1 MKLNNGNKII
11 HEDDI
16 VLSDGSSLSER
27 LSSQQSTIDKLNSN
41 IKWIYKYGG
50 VGSGTG
56 GGSGGGGIQSFT
68 IYATL
73 NNIQLKDQN
82 IVLNG
87 EGVYPLYIKINN
99 PNGASFNVQYSYTNR
114 SQSGNT
120 ITQSQT
126 QILSIENN
134 YTFQTQINL
143 NNNDMLTIVASDGN
157 NTVQIF
163 CNYITS
169 PFIFNTKLVNNKK
182 KEYFTNEIFIENAK
196 KDGINV
202 LLDYKISINAEIDY
216 TYTFKNNVQN
226 GKITDKSNSIIF
238 PIDKELFKEQNAG
251 YYNANIKLDII
262 PENQDPT
269 SKSYDVQFNLIPENL
284 YMLVI
289 PQLGTIY
296 EHEVENYTEFSPG
309 YITFDYRIYEGI
321 AQNRTYKVQVYLNN
335 SETPIITE
343 TVTERQSNQFKI
355 FTSKSGLNTL
365 TVKVSGVT
373 TYTKTY
379 YFYVEHIDST
389 LTWFEND
396 EEWTQNY
403 YRLDSTTSGFNQ
415 FKNKLYIEQT
425 VNSDVI
431 RITDLKIPNPEGN
444 PAINTH
450 LAIGLQLNSINIDNV
465 EILKCFY
472 KSSSN
477 AILTI
482 NQREINFNNKK
493 ELYIKKQEGADKNEI
508 NYYHLIQIYSQFIKK
523 KGNDNFYEVSLYI
536 DGVLEAVFPSL
547 TNSPLLINTMSISPV
562 NAFINL
568 LEVDYKQAIIT
579 EDNSFNNN
587 CDFEVY
593 KYFLKYKNQIL
604 KIDVTEEAALLAYLP
619 NYNVSLNGR
628 VVVDYANINNIA
640 KNCKQP
646 TLIMTYDASKDEISG
661 TGLSGREAFMS
672 RLEQSYNEEDVGS
685 DLNFPVTIQWGE
697 GQSDV
702 KPITFPDSMKTA
714 QFRASLQGSSTKLYR
729 CKNFDLELENVDDSE
744 QAPVYLYSP
753 NFDKE
758 DKSSFLPEAK
768 FTLKADVVDSSHSNN
783 TSCGKFVNTVCKKF
797 STTNTNDKSI
807 YKDYVRNCLEGFPFL
822 MYLCVVDK
830 DELNPEIK
838 TYTYY
843 YLGIYNFNLGRSSY
857 YNLGYKNLSVFGDEK
872 NSNLITN
879 SGNGFT
885 FCSITKSQDTLNE
898 GLGVAE
904 IQGGSNYFDFS
915 QYDPSILFQQ
925 DLSGNYIDN
934 TYMFGD
940 LVYGSNAT
948 KLQLQTAISKF
959 VNKVTL
965 SGGYLFDYLKKNKG
979 SYDLGYKAEKQL
991 NGRFTGESLNQVPD
1005 YTNQYKRKISS
1016 TGDWTYELKERI
1028 NKGTEINL
1036 RETIIPNPDEQKLA
1050 ALDFQSLSEYY
1061 TICMVLGLVDS
1072 VQKNLNIKTW
1082 NMDAN
1087 KGTATWVLA
1096 FYDMDTCLGINNQG
1110 SDINYFAFSD
1120 YWYSNYTT
1128 KDGIDYPSD
1137 AIIYRDF
1144 SPNSI
1149 GENGYDIP
1157 SSYLFAIAKYAK
1169 LIFNDNSD
1177 EATVTYTSVY
1187 PQELYAKWR
1196 SNTINN
1202 KTHEGIL
1209 KNADYFMEN
1218 FFSNNLGEINPALIS
1233 YNYRSKYLSL
1243 GSNKDS
1249 VQWVS
1254 IDYQKYNGTRINK
1267 VRDWLNGRLHILDVY
1282 FNLNRSIIN
1291 TIQYLDSDSKWKPLL
1306 IGNAPVTDVI
1316 YSSNYALTKNPDIV
1330 ILHDIFSE
1338 DTSNTGIQLSG
1349 DVSIKIKCPD
1359 YSPLQIYNANN
1370 TIRKN
1375 YILGGDNY
1383 QNIQFKTTGVQN
1395 VKLGGSQAWTFLESI
1410 NWLNAESLSINS
1422 NKLENITGS
1431 SGSFGSIT
1439 LNTANIKTIDL
1450 NSGNYRGTLTLD
1462 SSAKYPNLYSINISG
1477 SKMGLTATGLNCS
1490 IINISNINNNQ
1501 AVVKIANCN
1510 KLTSLSYDNVTLGT
1524 LNISNIKNNLK
1535 NFTIRNTR
1543 ISNIELS
1550 CDESGGIVTIE
1561 NDSAVE
1567 SITLTGFSEVVI
1579 KNCPKLQRVQFK
1591 QNDDIPTTSIKIIEC
1606 KNDNLCITSTTSVEN
1621 CKVDLTTINGL
1632 QELSLQKCQGI
1643 KKIFLPPNVNIL
1655 PQGFYNLSLLQSL
1668 DGTNIKLT
1676 GPQIFYNCNKYGMKT
1691 DTGNYSDLKVP
1702 DSVTDISG
1710 LFQQYIIT
1718 ELITIEDV
1726 KHFIN
1731 TAISSKNSITNISYL
1746 FYKNAGIVYN
1756 RIDFISDLSGSTN
1769 NFINMSKFNKVT
1781 DARNAFAYCKIN
1793 CYNSNMWNF
1802 GSNTGVNLGAF
1813 SEPYEE
1819 NTVYTTID
1827 LLTNIIS
1834 KVTNLFSS
1842 KENSRIRFEFVDN
1855 TGEIISP
1862 TEEIKMKDFFNPR
1875 GVAPSKL
1882 KSLTRFFLS
1891 TNQIFDFT
1899 DTFTAAWTS
1908 LTNIQEFLWLNGI
1921 KYKGIDRLFY
1931 NLPKLNYLNNVL
1943 LESSLD
1949 ERVNLYTILNW
1960 DQYIKNGATSV
1971 TACSPDSYYRGSFVL
1986 NKYIDSNDYKL
1997 LCKQLLTSKFTDISF
2012 LFQNCYIVNYDE
2024 DDFFFVPSSETYIN
2038 TSISKLRGL
2047 YKNCKLTKSPTDG
2060 SSGVKAMSLSPV
2072 FFKNFT
2078 AIQDVRFAFQ
2088 GCAFSK
2094 PIPFNFF
2101 NKRQLD
2107 PNVNQNVYI
2116 KEGEEYK
2123 PAILYQYNYKQEIY
2137 SFENLFYL
2145 CTWTNDS
2152 VQYDPTLYNIP
2163 RNRVEYNGQNY
2174 DIYYT
2179 RTVIPPE
2186 DEFSEPQYIYNEKKI
2201 FQPTEITDS
2210 ENLQGY
2216 YNAKVSLNNLTDEQ
2230 GAGTLTNFTL
2240 IGDINKLCIPPDL
2253 FYGAASIIKPDG
2265 NNGILSYNN
2274 ALNCAT
2280 PLNGII
2286 PENIFKNKNGTVN
2299 HTFNNQNI
2307 IPRLIDT
2314 YQDSGNTYNIYSHYP
2329 SNYTN
2334 TQQLDNAFNSKAVIP
2349 ANEKFGDSII
2359 FNYVFIILE
2368 DSINKDVS
2376 SMDRAF
2382 NYTRNEFQEWPSGQ
2396 IKGDNNYINYI
2407 GKIEDKNIVTGFN
2420 MNRFTNLKLDYLFY
2434 SGINSIIY
2442 GNLFNSEYDIS
2453 SMKKE
2458 LNNSYVF
2465 QEDTDLPN
2473 AISQYIK
2480 FPKATKTLNKFINI
2494 IHTPTELKSNQI
2506 YNSTTSKEFYISEGI
2521 TFKD

>member
-16 VLSDGSSLSER
+16 VLSDGNTLSER
-27 LSSQQSTIDKLNSN
+27 LSSQQSTIDRLNSN

-50 VGSGTG
+50 VGSG
-56 GGSGGGGIQSFT
+56 GGSGNGGSTQSFT
-68 IYATL
+68 VYATL
-73 NNIQLKDQN
+73 NNVQLKDQN

-99 PNGASFNVQYSYTNR
+99 PNGASFNVQYTYTSR

-120 ITQSQT
+120 VTQSQT

-143 NNNDMLTIVASDGN
+143 NNNDMLTIVTSDGN
-157 NTVQIF
+157 NTVQVF
-163 CNYITS
+163 CNYVTS
-169 PFIFNTKLVNNKK
+169 PFIFDTKLVNDKK

-216 TYTFKNNVQN
+216 TYTFKDDIQK

-269 SKSYDVQFNLIPENL
+269 SRNYDVQFNLIPENL

-296 EHEVENYTEFSPG
+296 EHEVESYTEFSPG

-321 AQNRTYKVQVYLNN
+321 AQNRTYKVQIYLNN
-335 SETPIITE
+335 SEIPVITE

-355 FTSKSGLNTL
+355 FTSKSGLNIL
-365 TVKVSGVT
+365 KVKVSGVT
-373 TYTKTY
+373 IYTKTY

-396 EEWTQNY
+396 DEWTQNY
-403 YRLDSTTSGFNQ
+403 YRLDSTTPEFDS

-425 VNSDVI
+425 VNSDAI
-431 RITDLKIPNPEGN
+431 RVSGLNIPNPEGN

-450 LAIGLQLNSINIDNV
+450 LALGLQLNSINIDNV

-472 KSSSN
+472 KSTSN
-477 AILTI
+477 AVLII
-482 NQREINFNNKK
+482 NQGEVNFNNKK
-493 ELYIKKQEGADKNEI
+493 ELYIKKQEGADKNET
-508 NYYHLIQIYSQFIKK
+508 NYYHLIQIYSQFVKK
-523 KGNDNFYEVSLYI
+523 KGNDNFYEMSLYI

-547 TNSPLLINTMSISPV
+547 TNFPLIIDTMSISPV

-568 LEVDYKQAIIT
+568 IEVDYKQAIVT

-593 KYFLKYKNQIL
+593 KYFLKYKNEIL
-604 KIDVTEEAALLAYLP
+604 KIDVTEEASLLAYLP
-619 NYNVSLNGR
+619 NYNVGLNGR
-628 VVVDYANINNIA
+628 VIVDSANINNVA

-661 TGLSGREAFMS
+661 TGISGREAFMS
-672 RLEQSYNEEDVGS
+672 KLEQSYNEEDSGS
-685 DLNFPVTIQWGE
+685 DLNFPVTIQWSN

-702 KPITFPDSMKTA
+702 KAITFPDSMKTA
-714 QFRASLQGSSTKLYR
+714 QFRASLQGSSTKSYR

-753 NFDKE
+753 NFSKE
-758 DKSSFLPEAK
+758 NKSSFLPETK
-768 FTLKADVVDSSHSNN
+768 FTLKADIVDSSHSNN

-797 STTNTNDKSI
+797 STNSTNDKSI

-857 YNLGYKNLSVFGDEK
+857 YNLGYKDLSVFGDEK

-915 QYDPSILFQQ
+915 QYDTSILFQQ
-925 DLSGNYIDN
+925 DLSGNYVDN

-948 KLQLQTAISKF
+948 KLQLQTAISQF
-959 VNKVTL
+959 VNKVAL

-979 SYDLGYKAEKQL
+979 SYDLGYKAEKQQ

-1005 YTNQYKRKISS
+1005 YTKQYKRKMGS
-1016 TGDWTYELKERI
+1016 TGNWLYELKETI
-1028 NKGTEINL
+1028 SKGTETNL

-1082 NMDAN
+1082 NMDAS
-1087 KGTATWVLA
+1087 KGIATWVLA

-1110 SDINYFAFSD
+1110 SDITYFAFSD
-1120 YWYSNYTT
+1120 YWHSNFIT
-1128 KDGIDYPSD
+1128 KEGVDSPSD

-1144 SPNSI
+1144 SPNSM

-1177 EATVTYTSVY
+1177 ESTATYTSVY

-1196 SNTINN
+1196 SNTVNN
-1202 KTHEGIL
+1202 KTHEGVL

-1291 TIQYLDSDSKWKPLL
+1291 TIQYLDSDSNWKPLL
-1306 IGNAPVTDVI
+1306 IGDAPVTDVI

-1338 DTSNTGIQLSG
+1338 DTSNAGIQLSG
-1349 DVSIKIKCPD
+1349 DVSIKIKCPE

-1383 QNIQFKTTGVQN
+1383 QNIQFNTTGVQN
-1395 VKLGGSQAWTFLESI
+1395 VKLGGSQAWTYLESI
-1410 NWLNAESLSINS
+1410 NWLNTDSLLINS

-1439 LNTANIKTIDL
+1439 LETANVKTIDL

-1462 SSAKYPNLYSINISG
+1462 NAAKYPNLQSINISG
-1477 SKMGLTATGLNCS
+1477 SKMSLTATRLNCS

-1501 AVVKIANCN
+1501 AVVKIANCD
-1510 KLTSLSYDNVTLGT
+1510 KLTSFSYNNVTLGT
-1524 LNISNIKNNLK
+1524 LNVSNLKKNLK

-1550 CDESGGIVTIE
+1550 CDEVGGLVTIE
-1561 NDSAVE
+1561 NDEAVE
-1567 SITLTGFSEVVI
+1567 SITLTGFSQAVI

-1591 QNDDIPTTSIKIIEC
+1591 QNDDIPTTSIKIIKC
-1606 KNDNLCITSTTSVEN
+1606 KNDNLCIVSTTFIEN
-1621 CKVDLTTINGL
+1621 GKVDLTTINGL
-1632 QELSLQKCQGI
+1632 QELSLQECWGI
-1643 KKIFLPPNVNIL
+1643 KKIFLPPNINIL
-1655 PQGFYNLSLLQSL
+1655 PYGFYNLSSLQSL

-1676 GPQIFYNCNKYGMKT
+1676 GAQIFYNCNNYRMRT
-1691 DTGNYSDLKVP
+1691 STGNYSDLKVP

-1710 LFQQYIIT
+1710 LFQQGIIT
-1718 ELITIEDV
+1718 KLITIEDV
-1726 KHFIN
+1726 KHFIS
-1731 TAISSKNSITNISYL
+1731 TAISSKNNISNISYL
-1746 FYKNAGIVYN
+1746 FYKNAGIIYN
-1756 RIDFISDLSGSTN
+1756 QVDFKSDLIGSSN
-1769 NFINMSKFNKVT
+1769 KFINMSKFSKVT
-1781 DARNAFAYCKIN
+1781 DARNAFSYCKIN

-1802 GSNTGVNLGAF
+1802 GSSTGVNLYAF
-1813 SEPYEE
+1813 SEPYNESI
-1819 NTVYTTID
+1819 VYTTID
-1827 LLTNIIS
+1827 LLTYIIS
-1834 KVTNLFSS
+1834 KVTSLFGT
-1842 KENSRIRFEFVDN
+1842 KENSRIRFEFVDS

-1882 KSLTRFFLS
+1882 TSLTRFFLS
-1891 TNQIFDFT
+1891 TNQTFDFT

-1908 LTNIQEFLWLNGI
+1908 LTSIQEFLWLGGI
-1921 KYKGIDRLFY
+1921 KYKGIDKLFY
-1931 NLPKLNYLNNVL
+1931 NLPKLNDLYDVL
-1943 LESSLD
+1943 LPSTLD

-1960 DQYIKNGATSV
+1960 DKYITNGATSV
-1971 TACSPDSYYRGSFVL
+1971 AGCASDSYHTGSFTL
-1986 NKYIDSNDYKL
+1986 NKYIDSTNYKILCKKL
-1997 LCKQLLTSKFTDISF
+1997 LKSQFTDISF

-2024 DDFFFVPSSETYIN
+2024 EDFFFVSPNEVYIN
-2038 TSISKLRGL
+2038 NKISQIRGL
-2047 YKNCKLTKSPTDG
+2047 YKNCKLTQ
-2060 SSGVKAMSLSPV
+2060 SSTNASLGVKAMSLSPV
-2072 FFKNFT
+2072 FFKNF
-2078 AIQDVRFAFQ
+2078 IKLKDVRFAFQ
-2088 GCAFSK
+2088 GCSFSK

-2116 KEGEEYK
+2116 KENEEYK
-2123 PAILYQYNYKQEIY
+2123 PAVLYQYSYKQEIY

-2145 CTWTNDS
+2145 CSWSNNA
-2152 VQYDPTLYNIP
+2152 VQYDPSLYNIP
-2163 RNRVEYNGQNY
+2163 KNRVEHNGQNY
-2174 DIYYT
+2174 DTYYT

-2186 DEFSEPQYIYNEKKI
+2186 DELGEPQYIYNEKRI
-2201 FQPTEITDS
+2201 FQPTEITDA

-2216 YNAKVSLNNLTDEQ
+2216 YSAKVSLNNLVGGE
-2230 GAGTLTNFTL
+2230 GAGSLTNFPL
-2240 IGDINKLCIPPDL
+2240 IGDKNKLCIPPDL
-2253 FYGAASIIKPDG
+2253 FYGAALNITSDG

-2286 PENIFKNKNGTVN
+2286 PEHIFKNKNGTVN
-2299 HTFNNQNI
+2299 NTFNNQNI
-2307 IPRLIDT
+2307 IPRLVKT

-2349 ANEKFGDSII
+2349 ANDKSGDSITY
-2359 FNYVFIILE
+2359 NYVFVILE

-2382 NYTRNEFQEWPSGQ
+2382 NYTRGEFQEYFSGQ
-2396 IKGDNNYINYI
+2396 SKGDNNYINYI
-2407 GKIEDKNIVTGFN
+2407 GKVEGTNIVTGFN
-2420 MNRFTNLKLDYLFY
+2420 MNKFTNLKLDYLFY
-2434 SGINSIIY
+2434 SGINNILY
-2442 GNLFNSEYDIS
+2442 GNLFNPEYDIS

-2465 QEDTDLPN
+2465 RETTALPG
-2473 AISQYIK
+2473 AISQYIH
-2480 FPKATKTLNKFINI
+2480 FPKASKKLDKFIAIFN
-2494 IHTPTELKSNQI
+2494 TPTILKSNQI
-2506 YNSTTSKEFYISEGI
+2506 YNPTISKQFYIQEGI
-2521 TFKD
+2521 TFEN

>member
-16 VLSDGSSLSER
+16 VLSDGNTLSER
-27 LSSQQSTIDKLNSN
+27 LSSQQSTIDRLNSN

-56 GGSGGGGIQSFT
+56 GGSGGGSIQSFT

-73 NNIQLKDQN
+73 NNIQIKDQN

-99 PNGASFNVQYSYTNR
+99 PNGASFNVQYSYTSR

-120 ITQSQT
+120 VTQSQT

-143 NNNDMLTIVASDGN
+143 NNNDILTIVASDGN
-157 NTVQIF
+157 STVQVF
-163 CNYITS
+163 CNYVTS
-169 PFIFNTKLVNNKK
+169 PFIFDTKLVNDKK
-182 KEYFTNEIFIENAK
+182 KEYLTNEIFIENAK
-196 KDGINV
+196 KEGINV

-216 TYTFKNNVQN
+216 NYTFRDDTQK
-226 GKITDKSNSIIF
+226 GKITDKNNSIIF

-262 PENQDPT
+262 PENQEPT

-296 EHEVENYTEFSPG
+296 EHEVESYTEFSPG

-321 AQNRTYKVQVYLNN
+321 AQNRTYKVQIYLNN
-335 SETPIITE
+335 SETPVITE
-343 TVTERQSNQFKI
+343 TVTERQSNHFKI
-355 FTSKSGLNTL
+355 FTSKSGVNTL
-365 TVKVSGVT
+365 KVKVSGVT

-396 EEWTQNY
+396 DEWTQNY
-403 YRLDSTTSGFNQ
+403 YRIASTTPEFNL
-415 FKNKLYIEQT
+415 FKDKLYIEQT
-425 VNSDVI
+425 VNSDAI
-431 RITDLKIPNPEGN
+431 RISDLKIPNPEGN

-472 KSSSN
+472 KSDSN
-477 AILTI
+477 AVLII
-482 NQREINFNNKK
+482 NQGEVNFSNKK
-493 ELYIKKQEGADKNEI
+493 ELYIKKQEGADKNET
-508 NYYHLIQIYSQFIKK
+508 NYYHLIQIYSQFVKK

-547 TNSPLLINTMSISPV
+547 TNSPLLINSMSISPV

-568 LEVDYKQAIIT
+568 IEVDYKQALVT
-579 EDNSFNNN
+579 EDNSFKNN

-593 KYFLKYKNQIL
+593 KYFLKYKSEIL
-604 KIDVTEEAALLAYLP
+604 RIDVTKEASLLAYLS
-619 NYNVSLNGR
+619 NFNVELNGR
-628 VVVDYANINNIA
+628 VIVDSANINNVA
-640 KNCKQP
+640 KNCEQP

-661 TGLSGREAFMS
+661 TGISGREAFMS
-672 RLEQSYNEEDVGS
+672 KLEQSYNEEDAGS
-685 DLNFPVTIQWGE
+685 DLNFPVTVQWGN
-697 GQSDV
+697 GQSEV
-702 KPITFPDSMKTA
+702 KAITFPDSMKTA

-753 NFDKE
+753 NFSKE
-758 DKSSFLPEAK
+758 DKSSFLPETK

-783 TSCGKFVNTVCKKF
+783 TSCGKFVNTVCKRF
-797 STTNTNDKSI
+797 STNNTNDKSI
-807 YKDYVRNCLEGFPFL
+807 YKDYIRNCLEGFPFL

-879 SGNGFT
+879 SSNGFT
-885 FCSITKSQDTLNE
+885 FCSITKSQDVLNE

-915 QYDPSILFQQ
+915 QYDTSILFQQ

-940 LVYGSNAT
+940 LVYGSNTT
-948 KLQLQTAISKF
+948 KLQLQTAISQF
-959 VNKVTL
+959 VNKVAL

-979 SYDLGYKAEKQL
+979 SYDLGYKAEKQQD
-991 NGRFTGESLNQVPD
+991 GRFTGESLNQVPD
-1005 YTNQYKRKISS
+1005 YTKQYKRKISS
-1016 TGDWTYELKERI
+1016 TGNWLYEVKEII
-1028 NKGTEINL
+1028 NKGTETNL

-1082 NMDAN
+1082 NMDAS
-1087 KGTATWVLA
+1087 KGIATWVLA

-1120 YWYSNYTT
+1120 YWHSNSVTR
-1128 KDGIDYPSD
+1128 DGIDYPSD

-1144 SPNSI
+1144 SPNSM

-1177 EATVTYTSVY
+1177 EATATYTSVY

-1196 SNTINN
+1196 SNTVNN
-1202 KTHEGIL
+1202 KTHEGVL

-1218 FFSNNLGEINPALIS
+1218 FFSNNLGKINPALIS

-1243 GSNKDS
+1243 GNNKDS

-1291 TIQYLDSDSKWKPLL
+1291 TIQYLDSDGKWKPLL
-1306 IGNAPVTDVI
+1306 IGEAPVTDII

-1338 DTSNTGIQLSG
+1338 NDSNTGIQLSG
-1349 DVSIKIKCPD
+1349 DVNIKIKCSE

-1383 QNIQFKTTGVQN
+1383 QNIQFNTTGVQN
-1395 VKLGGSQAWTFLESI
+1395 VKLGGSQAWTYLESI
-1410 NWLNAESLSINS
+1410 NWLSADNLLINS

-1431 SGSFGSIT
+1431 SGSFGNIT
-1439 LNTANIKTIDL
+1439 LETANIKTIDL
-1450 NSGNYRGTLTLD
+1450 NSGNYRGTLTLE
-1462 SSAKYPNLYSINISG
+1462 SASKYPNLQSINISG
-1477 SKMGLTATGLNCS
+1477 SKMSLVADTLNCS
-1490 IINISNINNNQ
+1490 SINISNINNSQ
-1501 AVVKIANCN
+1501 AIVKISNCN
-1510 KLTSLSYDNVTLGT
+1510 KLTSFSYNNVVLGT
-1524 LNISNIKNNLK
+1524 LNVSNLKKNLK

-1550 CDESGGIVTIE
+1550 CDEIGGLVTIE
-1561 NDSAVE
+1561 NDEAVE
-1567 SITLTGFSEVVI
+1567 SITLTGFSQVII
-1579 KNCPKLQRVQFK
+1579 KNCSKLQRVQFK
-1591 QNDDIPTTSIKIIEC
+1591 QNDDIPTTSIKIIGC
-1606 KNDNLCITSTTSVEN
+1606 KNDNLCIVSTTSIEN
-1621 CKVDLTTINGL
+1621 GKVDLTTINGL
-1632 QELSLQKCQGI
+1632 QELSLQECWGI

-1655 PQGFYNLSLLQSL
+1655 PNGFYNLSFLQSL

-1676 GPQIFYNCNKYGMKT
+1676 GSNIFYNCNKYRMRT
-1691 DTGNYSDLKVP
+1691 STGSYSDLKVP
-1702 DSVTDISG
+1702 DSVTNISG
-1710 LFQQYIIT
+1710 LFQQGIIT

-1726 KHFIN
+1726 KHFIS
-1731 TAISSKNSITNISYL
+1731 TAISSKNTIDNISYL
-1746 FYKNAGIVYN
+1746 FYKNAGIIYN
-1756 RIDFISDLSGSTN
+1756 QVDFKSDLIGSSN
-1769 NFINMSKFNKVT
+1769 KFINMSKFNKVT

-1802 GSNTGVNLGAF
+1802 GSSTGVNLGAF
-1813 SEPYEE
+1813 SEPYNE
-1819 NTVYTTID
+1819 NIIYTTID
-1827 LLTNIIS
+1827 LLTFVIS

-1862 TEEIKMKDFFNPR
+1862 TEEIKLKDFFNPGGR
-1875 GVAPSKL
+1875 APSKL
-1882 KSLTRFFLS
+1882 ISLTRFFLS
-1891 TNQIFDFT
+1891 TNQTFDFT

-1908 LTNIQEFLWLNGI
+1908 LTNIQEFLWADGI
-1921 KYKGIDRLFY
+1921 KYKGINKLFY
-1931 NLPKLNYLNNVL
+1931 NLPKLSYLNNVL
-1943 LESSLD
+1943 LPSALD

-1960 DQYIKNGATSV
+1960 DKYIANGATSV
-1971 TACSPDSYYRGSFVL
+1971 TNCSSDSYYSGSFVL
-1986 NKYIDSNDYKL
+1986 NKYIDSTDYKI
-1997 LCKQLLTSKFTDISF
+1997 LCKKLLKSQFVDISF

-2024 DDFFFVPSSETYIN
+2024 DDFFFVSPSEVYIN
-2038 TSISKLRGL
+2038 KKISKIRGL
-2047 YKNCKLTKSPTDG
+2047 YKNCKLTSSSTDA
-2060 SSGVKAMSLSPV
+2060 SSGVKAMSLSPT

-2078 AIQDVRFAFQ
+2078 SIKDVRFAFQ
-2088 GCAFSK
+2088 DCEFSK

-2116 KEGEEYK
+2116 KENEEYK
-2123 PAILYQYNYKQEIY
+2123 PAVLYQYSYKQEIY

-2145 CTWTNDS
+2145 CSWSNNS
-2152 VQYDPTLYNIP
+2152 VQYDPSLYNIP
-2163 RNRVEYNGQNY
+2163 KNRVEYNGQNY
-2174 DIYYT
+2174 DTYYT

-2186 DEFSEPQYIYNEKKI
+2186 DELGEPQYIYNEKRI
-2201 FQPTEITDS
+2201 FQPTEITDA

-2216 YNAKVSLNNLTDEQ
+2216 YSAKVSLNNLVGGE
-2230 GAGTLTNFTL
+2230 GAGSLTNFPL
-2240 IGDINKLCIPPDL
+2240 IGDKNKLCIPPDL
-2253 FYGAASIIKPDG
+2253 FYGAASTIISDG

-2274 ALNCAT
+2274 ALNCST

-2286 PENIFKNKNGTVN
+2286 PEHIFKNKNGTVN
-2299 HTFNNQNI
+2299 NTFNNQNI
-2307 IPRLIDT
+2307 IPRLVKT
-2314 YQDSGNTYNIYSHYP
+2314 YKDSGNTYNIYSHYP

-2334 TQQLDNAFNSKAVIP
+2334 TYQLDNAFNSKAVIP
-2349 ANEKFGDSII
+2349 ANDKSGDSITY
-2359 FNYVFIILE
+2359 NYVFIILE

-2382 NYTRNEFQEWPSGQ
+2382 NYTREEFQEYPTGQ
-2396 IKGDNNYINYI
+2396 NKGDNNYINYI
-2407 GKIEDKNIVTGFN
+2407 GKVEGTNIITGFN

-2442 GNLFNSEYDIS
+2442 GNLFNPEYDIY

-2465 QEDTDLPN
+2465 IEGTDNSN
-2473 AISQYIK
+2473 AISQFIR
-2480 FPKATKTLNKFINI
+2480 FPKATKKLDKFIAI
-2494 IHTPTELKSNQI
+2494 THIPTKLKSNQI
-2506 YNSTTSKEFYISEGI
+2506 YNPTVSKQFYIQEGI
-2521 TFKD
+2521 TFED